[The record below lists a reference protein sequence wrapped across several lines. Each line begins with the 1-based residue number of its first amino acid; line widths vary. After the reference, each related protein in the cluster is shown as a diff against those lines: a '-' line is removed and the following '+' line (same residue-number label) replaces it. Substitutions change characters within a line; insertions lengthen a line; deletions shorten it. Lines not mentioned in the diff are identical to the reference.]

1 MNRIEYSSLPVLA
14 LSVKV
19 CSVFTVS
26 VRLFI
31 PSLPLLA
38 FSHFSV
44 EILDFKAPLR
54 LKEK

>member
-31 PSLPLLA
+31 PSLPRLA

-44 EILDFKAPLR
+44 EILDFKAPFR